1 MIVIKLIALDLDG
14 TLYNSERC
22 ITPKTREALL
32 AVQQQG
38 IRIVIASGRPLPG
51 LYNAAAELQLA
62 DFGGYIIAYNGARAF
77 DCANNQEIYKKCIP
91 RITARALLQHL
102 QSYPVTPIVDDGSS
116 IYTDNAA
123 GFKVS
128 EESIVCKLA
137 ICVVDSI
144 LDAVDFDPAKIL
156 IAAPNAQLLPAVE
169 GISKPFHSTLAF
181 VMSAPFYLE
190 ATVKG
195 VDKANALGA
204 LCQKLN
210 ISSTQVMA
218 FGDAEND
225 RTMLEFAGIGIA
237 MGNACDNLKT
247 IADTVTLSNND
258 DGIACSLGK
267 HLGV

>member
-102 QSYPVTPIVDDGSS
+102 HYLLNFSGRIQRLFGTFDSAALLQQNKSRFDLM
-116 IYTDNAA
+116 NA
-123 GFKVS
+123 
-128 EESIVCKLA
+128 
-137 ICVVDSI
+137 
-144 LDAVDFDPAKIL
+144 DA
-156 IAAPNAQLLPAVE
+156 
-169 GISKPFHSTLAF
+169 
-181 VMSAPFYLE
+181 
-190 ATVKG
+190 
-195 VDKANALGA
+195 ALGRHG
-204 LCQKLN
+204 LRCF
-210 ISSTQVMA
+210 TTA
-218 FGDAEND
+218 FPLPFGNCH
-225 RTMLEFAGIGIA
+225 FAFDIGN
-237 MGNACDNLKT
+237 MVG
-247 IADTVTLSNND
+247 
-258 DGIACSLGK
+258 
-267 HLGV
+267 